1 MRGLKTQE
9 GLKFE
14 RFFQLVQDEAVK
26 SNAVF
31 FLLSGEGR
39 DIILPNLEGE
49 DLSGWLIPEEQA
61 EEFETAWKQDDSME
75 ALEKWSEFFQW
86 AEWRENDN
94 KIKITFQ
101 KYGE

>member
-9 GLKFE
+9 GSKFE
-14 RFFQLVQDEAVK
+14 RFFQLVQDEAAK

-49 DLSGWLIPEEQA
+49 DLSGWLIPA
-61 EEFETAWKQDDSME
+61 DMADEFEEEWKDPDSSE
-75 ALEKWSEFFQW
+75 HLDKWDHYFMW
-86 AEWRENDN
+86 AEWSEKNGVISVQFN
-94 KIKITFQ
+94 S
-101 KYGE
+101 YE